1 MTEPLDL
8 SDIPSPLR
16 LRLDGGALVHN
27 WRTLDDMS
35 GRAVAGAAVKANGYG
50 LGAREVVARLSA
62 AGCRNFFVAHWRE
75 AAEIADLVP
84 PASISVLN
92 GVLPE
97 EVSAARRIGAKPVI
111 NSMDQ
116 LATWQSS
123 GGGRC
128 DLMFDSGM
136 NRLGIE
142 DHRAGA
148 VAAMSLDVDTVMS
161 HLASADEDVPQNA
174 HQLVR
179 FQAVASHFPNARKS
193 LANSAGIALGADYH
207 FDLTRP
213 GLSLYGGIQRK
224 QLEERIRQVAYPEA
238 RVLQVRDLQPG
249 DKVGY
254 NATFTADRAMR
265 AAILSLG
272 YADGYRRAFSNKG
285 RFTVEGEEV
294 SVIGRVSMD
303 LVILALK
310 NCQREKTIR
319 WAAPTFCLPQVA
331 KLSAI
336 SQYELLTSLG
346 ARYHRVWEGVMGQR

>member
-16 LRLDGGALVHN
+16 LRLDGDALVDN
-27 WRTLDDMS
+27 WRTLNDMS

-116 LATWQSS
+116 LATWQAS

-148 VAAMSLDVDTVMS
+148 VAAMALNVDTVMS

-174 HQLVR
+174 HQLAR
-179 FQAVASHFPNARKS
+179 FQAIASHFPNARKS

-254 NATFTADRAMR
+254 NATFTADRPMR

-272 YADGYRRAFSNKG
+272 YADGYRRAFSNAGSFWIGGVEARVLG
-285 RFTVEGEEV
+285 R
-294 SVIGRVSMD
+294 ISMD
-303 LVILALK
+303 LAIIALPDDE
-310 NCQREKTIR
+310 QWVAEP
-319 WAAPTFCLPQVA
+319 WAGAVYRLCEAQEQSGL
-331 KLSAI
+331 
-336 SQYELLTSLG
+336 SQYELLTALG
-346 ARYHRVWEGVMGQR
+346 ERFDRHWM

>member
-16 LRLDGGALVHN
+16 LRLDGHALVHN
-27 WRTLDDMS
+27 WRTLDEMS

-116 LATWQSS
+116 LATWQAS

-148 VAAMSLDVDTVMS
+148 VAAMALDVDTVMS

-174 HQLVR
+174 HQLAR
-179 FQAVASHFPNARKS
+179 FQAIASHFPNARKS

-207 FDLTRP
+207 FELTRP

-254 NATFTADRAMR
+254 NATFTADRPMR

-272 YADGYRRAFSNKG
+272 YADGYRRAFSNAGSFWIGGVEARVLG
-285 RFTVEGEEV
+285 R
-294 SVIGRVSMD
+294 ISMD
-303 LVILALK
+303 LAIIALPDDE
-310 NCQREKTIR
+310 QWVAEP
-319 WAAPTFCLPQVA
+319 WAGAVYRLCEAQEQSGL
-331 KLSAI
+331 
-336 SQYELLTSLG
+336 SQYELLTALG
-346 ARYHRVWEGVMGQR
+346 ERFDRHWM

>member
-16 LRLDGGALVHN
+16 LRLDGDALVHN
-27 WRTLDDMS
+27 WRTLDEMS

-174 HQLVR
+174 HQLAR
-179 FQAVASHFPNARKS
+179 FQAIASHFPNARKS
-193 LANSAGIALGADYH
+193 LANSAGIALGTDYH

-224 QLEERIRQVAYPEA
+224 QLEECIRQVAYPEA

-254 NATFTADRAMR
+254 NATFTADRPMR

-272 YADGYRRAFSNKG
+272 YADGYRRAFSNAGSFWIGGIEARVLG
-285 RFTVEGEEV
+285 R
-294 SVIGRVSMD
+294 ISMD
-303 LVILALK
+303 LAIIALPDDDHWVA
-310 NCQREKTIR
+310 EP
-319 WAAPTFCLPQVA
+319 WAGAVY
-331 KLSAI
+331 KLCEAQEQSGL
-336 SQYELLTSLG
+336 SQYELLTALG
-346 ARYHRVWEGVMGQR
+346 ERFDRHWM